1 MAIANYVATATPVA
15 GGNSV
20 TGYVIYD
27 GTKSYII
34 PSSAT
39 VSVAPDT
46 GVVTVTP
53 ATVTDIVEV
62 TPDSVKMENLNL
74 QSKTISELEA
84 NSGAIQADEGYDGLG
99 SVTISS
105 VKLQNISSS
114 PSEEEVSVVK
124 TEDTAWGLGTVTV
137 SAIRIDSSNNS
148 ATPSLSQ
155 QVKEPEAG
163 KYFKQFTVNAAPLA
177 EAVSVMPTREE
188 QTVDLGDG
196 NIGIKGV
203 TIQGYLPSLQVK
215 EADPSEMEQDIVADE
230 GFDGLEKV
238 TISPISVYTPSA
250 VTPSAEVQTISQEN
264 SYMKSVTVNAVPAEE
279 ETITATKE
287 QQVLTPETGKWY
299 SKVTV
304 NGYTVNLQDKSV
316 DPEES
321 EISVSADAEYDG
333 LGTVTVSPIQTETKE
348 VTISSSEQVIIP
360 TEGKYLKSVIVEPY
374 TPNLHEVVVDELSV
388 GQVIHKEELYDGISQ
403 VIINGVKLENVS
415 VKSSLESQTVTKTD
429 PTAWGIS
436 QVTVEPISLEAKTV
450 SDLAKG
456 SDPITATEGFDG
468 LSSVTISS
476 VKLQSGVSVTPSAVS
491 QEASVTDSASWGLD
505 KVTVESA
512 PLDEAITV
520 QSGKDDET
528 KTPENLGFKSVVVKG
543 DSNLVPENIK
553 QNVSILG
560 VKGKYKGPD
569 SGTDENGYL
578 EGDWVALDLPA
589 SITRSESF
597 RALPYYND
605 HYLGKT
611 FDGGDYMG
619 VVVYSRCGREVI
631 TVMLNDILGKYYLE
645 KVTIE
650 GNPFPEVSGN
660 ILNLYKDVDASEID
674 WNSIMS
680 VNGNGN
686 KITVA
691 TPLVSDNSLLVLN
704 SDFVSDGA
712 TSVVS
717 GEGTVSFERC
727 SFTGFS
733 QVFNGESVYFKDC
746 EFNENE
752 KTRSESYLIEVT
764 GESIIILESSTFN
777 GSNGLKVSSGSVKV
791 EACTFNTSSVG
802 IEVAGGVKQLSLQGN
817 IHNDGTQ
824 LKIDDEVTDVSG
836 ISIIGSPVVEGKYV
850 IDGTQLKID
859 DEVTDVPEPDPGTS
873 PDAKFIKFMN
883 EFDKTAISNY
893 LVKNKDAVMSAFGV
907 TEDSSAIQIGELLY
921 DKLQGGD
928 TISVN
933 MSDGGVLDISG
944 HFYEPSDDLP
954 YWDMYITYKV
964 PEGGTSECFPEGSQ
978 MSVKNGEVVLHAL
991 NAELTS
997 YGEWNTV
1004 LLIYSYDVTITDVTV
1019 VDGEDSWV
1027 LNMSNFTYPMSYSDP
1042 CVIDP
1047 DSSTWEIYVRQF
1059 FLPPKEADATITVD
1073 SDSVIWADVVDVI
1086 EK

>member
-27 GTKSYII
+27 GTKAYII

-39 VSVAPDT
+39 VSVASAT
-46 GVVTVTP
+46 GVVTITP

-74 QSKTISELEA
+74 QSKTITELEA
-84 NSGAIQADEGYDGLG
+84 NSGAIQADAGYDGLG
-99 SVTISS
+99 SVTVSS

-114 PSEEEVSVVK
+114 PLEEEVSVVK
-124 TEDTAWGLGTVTV
+124 TDETAWGLGTVTV
-137 SAIRIDSSNNS
+137 SAIQVDFSNNS
-148 ATPSLSQ
+148 ATPSLAQ
-155 QVKEPEAG
+155 QIKEPDTG
-163 KYFKQFTVNAAPLA
+163 KYFKTFIVNAAPLA
-177 EAVSVMPTREE
+177 EAISVMPTREE

-215 EADPSEMEQDIVADE
+215 EADPSETEQDIVADE

-287 QQVLTPETGKWY
+287 QQILTPETGKWY

-304 NGYTVNLQDKSV
+304 NGYTVNLQNKTV
-316 DPEES
+316 NPEES
-321 EISVSADAEYDG
+321 EVSVSADSEYDG
-333 LGTVTVSPIQTETKE
+333 LGIVTVSPIQTETKE
-348 VTISSSEQVIIP
+348 VTISSSEQVITP
-360 TEGKYLKSVIVEPY
+360 TEGKYLKSVIVDPY
-374 TPNLHEVVVDELSV
+374 TPNLHEVIVDELSV
-388 GQVIHKEELYDGISQ
+388 GQVIHKEALYDGISQ
-403 VIINGVKLENVS
+403 VIVNGVKLENVS

-436 QVTVEPISLEAKTV
+436 QVTVNPISLEAKTV

-476 VKLQSGVSVTPSAVS
+476 VKLQSGVSVTPSVVS
-491 QEASVTDSASWGLD
+491 QGVNVTDSVSWGLD
-505 KVTVESA
+505 MVTVEAA

-674 WNSIMS
+674 WDSIMS

-717 GEGTVSFERC
+717 GEGAVSFERC

-733 QVFNGESVYFKDC
+733 QVFNGESVHFKDC

-791 EACTFNTSSVG
+791 EACTFNTSSVD
-802 IEVAGGVKQLSLQGN
+802 IEVAGDVKQLSLQGN

-824 LKIDDEVTDVSG
+824 LK
-836 ISIIGSPVVEGKYV
+836 K
-850 IDGTQLKID
+850 D

-883 EFDKTAISNY
+883 ELDKTAISNY

-1027 LNMSNFTYPMSYSDP
+1027 LNMSNFTYPMNYSDP
-1042 CVIDP
+1042 CIIDP

-1059 FLPPKEADATITVD
+1059 FLPPKEAGATITVD